1 MRTTTMSWKILFE
14 VSTGYRSSPPSARKR
29 SAAPTRSLVRRVNHA
44 HRSPRSSTRNE
55 PPIMVYPV
63 VHGDLDPHWALA
75 EGRAV
80 GAPPKHRSPG
90 HSVLSA
96 TAPRFELARQPFV
109 LLRHIEQTC
118 AGFWNHFFVG
128 PLADLTPLF

>member
-1 MRTTTMSWKILFE
+1 
-14 VSTGYRSSPPSARKR
+14 
-29 SAAPTRSLVRRVNHA
+29 
-44 HRSPRSSTRNE
+44 
-55 PPIMVYPV
+55 MVYPV

-128 PLADLTPLF
+128 PLADLIRLLTVMRHALQVGVPRPDGPVSFTIASVMN